1 MAFSSCTA
9 PSCRSVAGGL
19 LTLMLN
25 HAPIDAK
32 YNLQVKHMLSV
43 ETDAAFAARKQA
55 EAAARA
61 PRPPIT
67 VRH

>member
-1 MAFSSCTA
+1 
-9 PSCRSVAGGL
+9 
-19 LTLMLN
+19 MLN